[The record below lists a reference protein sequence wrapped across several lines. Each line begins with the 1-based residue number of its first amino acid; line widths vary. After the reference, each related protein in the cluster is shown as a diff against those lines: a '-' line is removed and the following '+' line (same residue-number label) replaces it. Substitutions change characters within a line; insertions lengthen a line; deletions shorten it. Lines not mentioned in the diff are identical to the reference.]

1 MLQVEIDQDSGFCFG
16 VVNAIDN
23 AEKELLQDDEL
34 SCLGDIVHNSQE
46 VKRLQRKGLRTIN
59 HEQLKSLTGKK
70 VLLRAHGEPPST
82 YEIAKKNNIRI
93 IDATCPVVLRLQKKI
108 KKQYE
113 TSGRENTQIVI
124 FGKIGHAEVNGLVGQ
139 TEGHAIVIEK
149 KEDID
154 KLDFSKEINLFSQ
167 TTMSLNDFRDIV
179 DAIESRMKPEVLFK
193 FFDTICRQV
202 ANRMPNIKKFASR
215 HDLVLFVAGQ
225 KSSNGKVLYEE
236 CLQANSNTHLIST
249 PDEIDR
255 KWLTGISSVGICGA
269 TSTPKWLM
277 EEVAAQLAQ

>member
-1 MLQVEIDQDSGFCFG
+1 M
-16 VVNAIDN
+16 
-23 AEKELLQDDEL
+23 
-34 SCLGDIVHNSQE
+34 
-46 VKRLQRKGLRTIN
+46 
-59 HEQLKSLTGKK
+59 
-70 VLLRAHGEPPST
+70 
-82 YEIAKKNNIRI
+82 
-93 IDATCPVVLRLQKKI
+93 
-108 KKQYE
+108 
-113 TSGRENTQIVI
+113 I

-149 KEDID
+149 KKDID

-179 DAIESRMKPEVLFK
+179 DAIESRMKPDVLFK

-236 CLQANSNTHLIST
+236 CLQANPNTHLIST
-249 PDEIDR
+249 PDEIDQ
-255 KWLTGISSVGICGA
+255 KWLKGISSVGICGA